1 MTVHMG
7 RHIVYWL
14 LVLSGL
20 PWLAA
25 RLNRRKVLVL
35 VYHGVHA
42 GRAEPVLNFDGM
54 HVRAR
59 RFVRQMRYV
68 SRRYRVVTLDRLLEP
83 SQASTPD
90 RPCAVI
96 TIDDGYRNIHRV
108 AFPILKRLRL
118 RATLFVPTGFILDGR
133 GFWWDRLRLIVA
145 AAQRPTLPFR
155 IDGTERLFPIRT
167 VEEQRLALT
176 ALSDE
181 LRRLPP
187 PRREEAL
194 RSLATALDVPP
205 AEGGPFAAPLTPAKI
220 RAMAEDG
227 VTIGSHGVSHDS
239 YLLLNRDALA
249 HDLTESK
256 RQLEQWTGT
265 RVDWLAYPHGQFSPD
280 VMQAARRA
288 GYRGA
293 VTTIEALN
301 DERRDPYALRRIG
314 VHDNMTLAHFIVA
327 TSGLRDFVLGVV
339 AAGTRL
345 WSRAPAPQPRGVA

>member
-1 MTVHMG
+1 MTIHIG
-7 RHIVYWL
+7 RQIVYWL

-42 GRAEPVLNFDGM
+42 GRDEPVLNFDGM

-83 SQASTPD
+83 GKASTPD

-96 TIDDGYRNIHRV
+96 TIDDGYRNIHEV

-118 RATLFVPTGFILDGR
+118 PATLFVPTGFILDGR
-133 GFWWDRLRLIVA
+133 GFWWDRLRVIVG
-145 AAQRPTLPFR
+145 AAQRPTLPFH
-155 IDGTERLFPIRT
+155 IAGTERMLAIRT
-167 VEEQRLALT
+167 VEEQRVALA

-181 LRRLPP
+181 LRRLPR
-187 PRREEAL
+187 PRREDTL
-194 RSLATALDVPP
+194 RSLATTLDVPP
-205 AEGGPFAAPLTPAKI
+205 AEGGTFAEPLTPAEI

-239 YLLLNRDALA
+239 YLLLSRDALA

-256 RQLEQWTGT
+256 RRLEEWTGM
-265 RVDWLAYPHGQFSPD
+265 RVDWLAYPHGEFSDD

-327 TSGLRDFVLGVV
+327 TSGLRDFALGVI

-345 WSRAPAPQPRGVA
+345 RRRAPAAQPRGVA

>member
-1 MTVHMG
+1 MTTHMG
-7 RHIVYWL
+7 RQIVYWL

-20 PWLAA
+20 AWLAA

-42 GRAEPVLNFDGM
+42 GCAEPLLNFDGM

-59 RFVRQMRYV
+59 RFARQMHYV
-68 SRRYRVVTLDRLLEP
+68 SRRYRVVALDRLLEP
-83 SQASTPD
+83 GHAPTPD
-90 RPCAVI
+90 RPCAVL
-96 TIDDGYRNIHRV
+96 TIDDGYRNIYRV

-118 RATLFVPTGFILDGR
+118 PATLFVPTGFIRGGR
-133 GFWWDRLRLIVA
+133 GFWWDRLRLILG
-145 AAQRPTLPFR
+145 AAQRPTLRFR
-155 IDGTERLFPIRT
+155 IEGTERLFPIRT
-167 VEEQRLALT
+167 VEEQRVTLA

-181 LRRLPP
+181 LRRLPR

-194 RSLATALDVPP
+194 WSLATTLDVPP
-205 AEGGPFAAPLTPAKI
+205 AEGGTFAEPLTPAEI
-220 RAMAEDG
+220 RAMAEGG

-239 YLLLNRDALA
+239 FLLLSRDALA
-249 HDLTESK
+249 HELTESK
-256 RQLEQWTGT
+256 RRLEQWTGT
-265 RVDWLAYPHGQFSPD
+265 RVDWLAYPHGEFSAG
-280 VMQAARRA
+280 VMKAARRA

-301 DERRDPYALRRIG
+301 DERPNPYALRRIG

>member
-1 MTVHMG
+1 MTMHIG
-7 RHIVYWL
+7 RQIVYRL

-25 RLNRRKVLVL
+25 RLNRRKILVL

-59 RFVRQMRYV
+59 RFARQMRYV

-83 SQASTPD
+83 GHATPD
-90 RPCAVI
+90 RPRAVI
-96 TIDDGYRNIHRV
+96 TIDDGYRNIHQV
-108 AFPILKRLRL
+108 AFPILQRLRL
-118 RATLFVPTGFILDGR
+118 PATLFVPTGFILGGR
-133 GFWWDRLRLIVA
+133 GFWWDRLRLIVG

-155 IDGTERLFPIRT
+155 IDGTQRVFSIRT
-167 VEEQRLALT
+167 LEEQRVALT

-181 LRRLPP
+181 LRRLPG

-194 RSLATALDVPP
+194 RALATALDVPP
-205 AEGGPFAAPLTPAKI
+205 AQAGTFAEPLTPAEI
-220 RAMAEDG
+220 RALAEGG

-239 YLLLNRDALA
+239 YLLLSHDALA

-256 RQLEQWTGT
+256 SRLEQWTGT
-265 RVDWLAYPHGQFSPD
+265 RVDWLAYPHGQFSAG
-280 VMQAARRA
+280 VIKAVRRA

-314 VHDNMTLAHFIVA
+314 VHDHMTLAHFIVA
-327 TSGLRDFVLGVV
+327 TSGLRDFILGVI